1 RLVTD
6 PSGASAAVREQFPHL
21 ANYAAFRIPAER
33 LGEIPSALRSQLAV
47 SASSADG
54 TLMDA
59 TSLQIPGVLDDL
71 YACGVQL
78 AVVCDGTAPT
88 LKLWA
93 PTAQNVSLLLYD
105 SSSAATAILRP
116 M

>member
-1 RLVTD
+1 
-6 PSGASAAVREQFPHL
+6 
-21 ANYAAFRIPAER
+21 
-33 LGEIPSALRSQLAV
+33 PSALRSQLAV

-54 TLMDA
+54 TFMDA

-71 YACGVQL
+71 YAYGGQLGV
-78 AVVCDGTAPT
+78 VFDGTAPT

-116 M
+116 MALDPATGVWSVTGPSDWYGQDYAYQGAVVGRA